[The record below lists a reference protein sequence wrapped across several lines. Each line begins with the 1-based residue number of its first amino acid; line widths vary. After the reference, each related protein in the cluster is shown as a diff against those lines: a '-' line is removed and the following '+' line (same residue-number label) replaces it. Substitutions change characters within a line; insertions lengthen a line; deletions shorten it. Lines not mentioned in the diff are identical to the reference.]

1 MKKFVL
7 IIIIVFFPFISIA
20 HMGHYNKYNKIE
32 MEIFRNGELIG
43 YNYYFFNRNGDETIV
58 TNQLKFSV
66 KLLGTTIFKVE
77 AYGEEKYKKNQLITY
92 KSKTLQNN
100 KEKFVNLILNKNT
113 NMFEI
118 KGSSYNGEAS
128 KLSLIHI

>member
-7 IIIIVFFPFISIA
+7 IIVIVFFPFISIA

-43 YNYYFFNRNGDETIV
+43 YNYYFFNRNGDETLV

-118 KGSSYNGEAS
+118 KGSTYNG
-128 KLSLIHI
+128 

>member
-7 IIIIVFFPFISIA
+7 IIIIIVFVPFISIA

-43 YNYYFFNRNGDETIV
+43 YNYYFFNRNGDEAIV

-77 AYGEEKYKKNQLITY
+77 AYGEEKYKKNQLISY
-92 KSKTLQNN
+92 KSKTL
-100 KEKFVNLILNKNT
+100 
-113 NMFEI
+113 
-118 KGSSYNGEAS
+118 
-128 KLSLIHI
+128 

>member
-7 IIIIVFFPFISIA
+7 VIIIVFFPFISIA

-92 KSKTLQNN
+92 
-100 KEKFVNLILNKNT
+100 
-113 NMFEI
+113 
-118 KGSSYNGEAS
+118 
-128 KLSLIHI
+128 LSLIHI